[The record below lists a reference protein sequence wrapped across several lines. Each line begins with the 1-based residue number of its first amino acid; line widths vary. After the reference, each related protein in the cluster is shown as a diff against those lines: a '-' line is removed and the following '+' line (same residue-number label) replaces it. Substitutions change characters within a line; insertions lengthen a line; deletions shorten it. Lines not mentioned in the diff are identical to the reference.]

1 MAVAMQMAQAGKLYR
16 QQVADGDTGRC
27 ISMKETVSFLF
38 GVHSRRVLYHS
49 VYPTSQTY
57 TFVMRQ
63 LPLNKKTLRGIKEV
77 PKWSR
82 WGSLQAADQQ
92 QVRRA
97 QRDTEAERGVE
108 GYYPLDLR
116 GVQ

>member
-1 MAVAMQMAQAGKLYR
+1 MHLGEK
-16 QQVADGDTGRC
+16 
-27 ISMKETVSFLF
+27 VSFLF

-63 LPLNKKTLRGIKEV
+63 LPLNKKTPRGIKEV

-97 QRDTEAERGVE
+97 QRDTEAERGIE